1 MVLLRAAV
9 VPHAQHCG
17 GAVVVLCS
25 VVVTVDEARLVV
37 ARNVDVDEAALLLE
51 ATVVWTAVDNLLV
64 VGVCVGGT

>member
-1 MVLLRAAV
+1 M
-9 VPHAQHCG
+9 
-17 GAVVVLCS
+17 LCS